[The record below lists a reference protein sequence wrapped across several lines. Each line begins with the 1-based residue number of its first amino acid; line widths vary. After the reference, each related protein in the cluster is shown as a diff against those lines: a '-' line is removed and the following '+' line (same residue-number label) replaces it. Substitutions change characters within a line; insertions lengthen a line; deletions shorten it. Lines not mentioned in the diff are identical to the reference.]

1 MMSKTKNPFK
11 IPKFNPAHNTIVIEL
26 TGDSLI
32 AAEIAN
38 RSNGTE
44 LVRFTVRSFPAEG
57 LSATWL
63 RAVWHH
69 EHFSEQRVIY
79 CISSDMVDYKSLNM
93 PVLPMAELEEG
104 VKIEIESTGRNN
116 GQKLV
121 KIIDFKN
128 QGQMLLVNTALVN
141 NDILNEKIQL
151 LKEAGLEIIWSG
163 LRFQG
168 LRNFINFNRDF
179 FEDVHSGTVY
189 LDFCEHQTELGI
201 IQDEVLLYRRRLNWG
216 LVDIQNREDPEA
228 KDDFKNDIRLT
239 LAAYQA
245 ETKQSI
251 PGKLIAFNMTEAI
264 KPICD
269 NIVGESGLRLYL
281 PEKTKLTG
289 VITGRHTLKLAPLI
303 GLALDNAGILPPDA
317 LRFFT
322 SKQEATRVNREK
334 LKMIISTG
342 IVVGLFL
349 GGIFLSFQAGAIRG
363 EQTGKWLLAKSGL
376 LNNLRLM
383 ERQTSQNSKEIRQLR
398 GWLTKQ
404 NQELEFLLLL
414 KNNLPDGTLIT
425 DLTIENGMVKDL
437 SGITPSVSL
446 LLNKIKTV
454 PGLERLKLKGTISSS
469 LQGEIFQLEGPLSGK
484 ETLP

>member
-1 MMSKTKNPFK
+1 MSKTKNPFK

-269 NIVGESGLRLYL
+269 NIVGSTFLAEPAFQGNDYQLTFWSTKDNGLVQIQYRFSSSE
-281 PEKTKLTG
+281 EKVFRSVGFWGGK
-289 VITGRHTLKLAPLI
+289 P
-303 GLALDNAGILPPDA
+303 
-317 LRFFT
+317 
-322 SKQEATRVNREK
+322 QE
-334 LKMIISTG
+334 
-342 IVVGLFL
+342 VV
-349 GGIFLSFQAGAIRG
+349 
-363 EQTGKWLLAKSGL
+363 
-376 LNNLRLM
+376 
-383 ERQTSQNSKEIRQLR
+383 
-398 GWLTKQ
+398 
-404 NQELEFLLLL
+404 
-414 KNNLPDGTLIT
+414 
-425 DLTIENGMVKDL
+425 
-437 SGITPSVSL
+437 
-446 LLNKIKTV
+446 LLNKVKEWKFEYFRSKTKNWDLLWQ
-454 PGLERLKLKGTISSS
+454 PTQKTEIPS
-469 LQGEIFQLEGPLSGK
+469 LVRVNVSSGK
-484 ETLP
+484 NIAALIIPIKIRLDESGVND